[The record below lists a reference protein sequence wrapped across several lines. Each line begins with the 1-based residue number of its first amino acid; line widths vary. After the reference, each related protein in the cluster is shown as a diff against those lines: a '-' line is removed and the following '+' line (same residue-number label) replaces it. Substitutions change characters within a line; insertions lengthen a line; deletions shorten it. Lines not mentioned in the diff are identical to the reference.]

1 MEKSRDAMIAPVRS
15 ERNVRC
21 CRGYELR
28 GCDQLSENDIDEQM
42 DLDGRAKVGAFLD
55 TVKPK
60 QPKSISVR
68 KFLGFWGYQ
77 KRGAS
82 IVRLINRELT
92 RRGLT
97 ASPDIALADYYG
109 SIEISYLSDLAEHP
123 EVEVAWF
130 VSSLLDPE
138 RDLISVG
145 PEASLSTVETLMVMH
160 DFSQIPVM
168 NASHRKLYGSVTW
181 KSIARWNGD
190 KSQATARQVMEK
202 DGQTARSSDGL
213 LLHINRIIENDF
225 LYIEDPT
232 GVYVGILTATDLAEG
247 FHATAG
253 SFIKIG
259 EIENRLRALVSQL
272 PLSAIQTA
280 AESTH
285 ATRLIETAADL
296 SFGQYVAVLGK
307 DDNWNQLA
315 LPFDRKTVV
324 ENLREVNAVR
334 NDVMHFRPTD
344 LDSQDVEAIDKC
356 LNWLRL
362 VDKC

>member
-1 MEKSRDAMIAPVRS
+1 MS
-15 ERNVRC
+15 ETADV
-21 CRGYELR
+21 
-28 GCDQLSENDIDEQM
+28 DEQV
-42 DLDGRAKVGAFLD
+42 DLYGRAKVGAFLD
-55 TVKPK
+55 TVKPN

-68 KFLGFWGYQ
+68 NFLDFWGYK

-82 IVRLINRELT
+82 IVRSINRELA

-109 SIEISYLSDLAEHP
+109 SIQILDQRDLAEHP

-130 VSSLLDPE
+130 VSSVLDPE

-168 NASHRKLYGSVTW
+168 NTSHRELYGSVTW
-181 KSIARWNGD
+181 KSIARWHGD
-190 KSQATARQVMEK
+190 KTQATARQVMEK
-202 DGQTARSSDGL
+202 DGQTARSSDSL
-213 LLHINRIIENDF
+213 LLHINRIIENDY
-225 LYIEDPT
+225 LYIQDPT
-232 GVYVGILTATDLAEG
+232 GVYVGVLTATDLAEG

-253 SFIKIG
+253 PFIKIG
-259 EIENRLRALVSQL
+259 EIENRLRALVNHL
-272 PLSAIQTA
+272 PLPAIQTA
-280 AESTH
+280 AESAN
-285 ATRLIETAADL
+285 ATRSIETAADL

-307 DDNWNQLA
+307 DDNWKQLD
-315 LPFDRKTVV
+315 LPFDRKTVI

-334 NDVMHFRPTD
+334 NDVMHFRPTE

-362 VDKC
+362 VDKS